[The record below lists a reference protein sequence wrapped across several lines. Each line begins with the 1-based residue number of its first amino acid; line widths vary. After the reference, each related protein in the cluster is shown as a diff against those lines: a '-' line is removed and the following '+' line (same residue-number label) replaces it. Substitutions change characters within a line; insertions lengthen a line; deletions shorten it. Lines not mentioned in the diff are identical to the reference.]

1 MQMTIFLDIEEANF
15 LRLVIP
21 DSPPASEAIARAIHT
36 REYWGAEGRDVI
48 VECDDTEGS
57 ELFAYAQS
65 YCPSA
70 VDKIRRAFRLAHLR
84 IDSRIGEPQRY
95 R

>member
-15 LRLVIP
+15 LRLIIP
-21 DSPPASEAIARAIHT
+21 DASGASEAITQALRN

-48 VECDDTEGS
+48 IECDDIEGN
-57 ELFAYAQS
+57 ELYAYAQS

-70 VDKIRRAFRLAHLR
+70 IEKIRRAFRLAHLPLE
-84 IDSRIGEPQRY
+84 SSTGEQQRY

>member
-15 LRLVIP
+15 LRLIIP
-21 DSPPASEAIARAIHT
+21 DSTSASEAIARAIHT

-57 ELFAYAQS
+57 ELFAFAQS

-70 VDKIRRAFRLAHLR
+70 VDKIRRAFRIAHLR
-84 IDSRIGEPQRY
+84 IDVGEAQRY

>member
-21 DSPPASEAIARAIHT
+21 DTSSGSGAIARALHT
-36 REYWGAEGRDVI
+36 REYWGADGRDVI
-48 VECDDTEGS
+48 VQCDDSEGS
-57 ELFAYAQS
+57 ELFGHAKS

-84 IDSRIGEPQRY
+84 IDVNIGEPQRY